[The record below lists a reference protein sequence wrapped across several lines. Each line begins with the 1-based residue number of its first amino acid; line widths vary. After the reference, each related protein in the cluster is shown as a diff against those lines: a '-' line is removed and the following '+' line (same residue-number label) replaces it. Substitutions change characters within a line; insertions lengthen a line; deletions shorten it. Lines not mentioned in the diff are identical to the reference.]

1 MALGSIIHVFI
12 FLTSDDSPVE
22 SSCTGV
28 ENTRNELKK
37 QLDEQVKAAETV
49 SDIIAGVGILESDM
63 SFILEKLAIFVK
75 IWAMVGILLL
85 LLANLLKLFGF
96 RSELTFRILR
106 MTSN

>member
-1 MALGSIIHVFI
+1 MGSIIHVSI
-12 FLTSDDSPVE
+12 FLTSDDSPIE
-22 SSCTGV
+22 SSCTDV
-28 ENTRNELKK
+28 QMKRNELKK